1 MRQFKGVLMGLAALL
16 FTANSANATLPR
28 QSGLSQIDHIVII
41 VQENRSFDNLFHGF
55 PGAHSSSTGK
65 LPNGK
70 TTKLTPVSLA
80 APYDISHGLQDAKT
94 AYDSGKMDGFA
105 DEYSNGQSGSDP
117 YPQYKY
123 VSKSEIAPYW
133 DMATQY
139 VLSDR
144 MFSQL
149 DGSFVAHQFL
159 IAGWAGQT
167 YNHPADPPWGCDG
180 PAGNVVGVLDAVGQP
195 FGIETPCF
203 TYSTIAD
210 ALDAKGVSWRYYSP
224 ETGDGFL
231 WNAFDAITKIRNGPD
246 WKKNMSFPETKILH
260 DVANGQLAGVTWL
273 VPSNELS
280 DHPGSKSKRGP
291 SWVASVV
298 NAIGKSKFWPSTAV
312 FVLWDDWGGW
322 YDDVRPKQHGF
333 DGLGMRVPLICISAF
348 AKSGYVDHTPY
359 QLASILKLVEERFD
373 LPALG
378 RSDARATAPLNCFDF
393 HQHARAFLPIPA
405 RYDVDDVEA
414 HATNTAPDNQ

>member
-1 MRQFKGVLMGLAALL
+1 MRQFKGVLMGLAVLL

-28 QSGLSQIDHIVII
+28 QSGLSQIDHVVII

-70 TTKLTPVSLA
+70 TTKLTAVSLA

-123 VSKSEIAPYW
+123 VSKSEVAPYW

-224 ETGDGFL
+224 
-231 WNAFDAITKIRNGPD
+231 RN
-246 WKKNMSFPETKILH
+246 
-260 DVANGQLAGVTWL
+260 
-273 VPSNELS
+273 
-280 DHPGSKSKRGP
+280 R
-291 SWVASVV
+291 
-298 NAIGKSKFWPSTAV
+298 
-312 FVLWDDWGGW
+312 
-322 YDDVRPKQHGF
+322 
-333 DGLGMRVPLICISAF
+333 
-348 AKSGYVDHTPY
+348 
-359 QLASILKLVEERFD
+359 
-373 LPALG
+373 
-378 RSDARATAPLNCFDF
+378 
-393 HQHARAFLPIPA
+393 
-405 RYDVDDVEA
+405 
-414 HATNTAPDNQ
+414 